1 MTGRRFSRDISERLA
16 DKISVSAE
24 TGCWNWHAT
33 KNNKGYGKLWVD
45 GRKQYAHRV
54 SYVIHNGHIP
64 RGINVC
70 HRCDNPSCINPSHL
84 FLGTQAEN
92 IADRD
97 AKGRQ
102 RISERKGADNGN
114 SKLNEQ
120 DVVAIRA
127 AKGMKLRELASQY
140 GVTPTQISFIRRG
153 KSWGHVPG

>member
-1 MTGRRFSRDISERLA
+1 MTGRRINRDISERLA

-24 TGCWNWHAT
+24 TGCWNWRAN
-33 KNNKGYGKLWVD
+33 KNNKGYGKLWVN
-45 GRKQYAHRV
+45 GRKQLAHRV
-54 SYVIHNGHIP
+54 SYVIHNGNIP

-70 HRCDNPSCINPSHL
+70 HRCDNPACINPSHL

-102 RISERKGADNGN
+102 RVGERKGVHNGN

-127 AKGMKLRELASQY
+127 ANGMRLRELASQY